1 MSFSIEANLLTKAF
15 FGSTKEIGS
24 GTFSKTLPLPTIY
37 TMAGAFFTQLI
48 KQYSINASEIQDMVK
63 NGELQVYGVY
73 LKYEDEYYIPIS
85 YQLIDKINEKLELR
99 LELKN
104 IKEKYGD
111 TLSFILDKFIK
122 PYDMGEKDVFYLL
135 NLDKLKERKVIS
147 FDIKE
152 EERTRIGMKYPE
164 RVAEE
169 GILFTTTHKDFELKI
184 KFCIDVVI
192 SNKRIGKVDDWIGN
206 LGGEATIANFT
217 INESTHLVDKI
228 KTNYKEYLSI
238 SHIPIVLKNNRIISN
253 FGEIETIIGSIEY
266 ISGWEIE
273 KDKQKMKRIFASIK
287 PGSLFSI
294 KSKEDKLQANIWYLN
309 LLKSAIPLDFL
320 K

>member
-24 GTFSKTLPLPTIY
+24 GIFSRTLPLPTIY

-48 KQYSINASEIQDMVK
+48 KQYAISANEIQGMVK

-85 YQLIDKINEKLELR
+85 YQLIDKVDEKLELR
-99 LELKN
+99 LELKG
-104 IKEKYGD
+104 IKEMYED
-111 TLSFILDKFIK
+111 TLSFILSKFIK
-122 PYDMGEKDVFYLL
+122 PYDMGEKDVLYLL
-135 NLDKLKERKVIS
+135 NLDKLKDCKVIS

-152 EERTRIGMKYPE
+152 EERTRIGMRYPE
-164 RVAEE
+164 RVTEE
-169 GILFTTTHKDFELKI
+169 GILFTTTHKDFELKV

-192 SNKRIGKVDDWIGN
+192 SNKQIKKIDNWIGN
-206 LGGEATIANFT
+206 LGGEATIANFE
-217 INESTHLVDKI
+217 INEKTHLVDKV
-228 KTNYKEYLSI
+228 KTDYKEYLSI
-238 SHIPIVLKNNRIISN
+238 SHIPILLKDNKIISN
-253 FGEIETIIGSIEY
+253 FGEIEAIIGSIEP
-266 ISGWEIE
+266 ISGWELG

-287 PGSLFSI
+287 PGSLFSVKI
-294 KSKEDKLQANIWYLN
+294 KEEKLQVDEWYLN
-309 LLKSAIPLDFL
+309 LLKSAIPLSLL